1 MKNAAVFLDRDGV
14 IIKDVPDI
22 HRIEDIRVFDF
33 SAEGVRILNGLG
45 FLVIV
50 VTNQPQVAKGLCTE
64 DTVREMNGEI
74 TEQLRAQGAKVDAV
88 YYCPHHPDKGFRGER
103 PEYKIDCAC
112 RKPKIGMI
120 ENAAEKFGIDL
131 HRSFIIGDTMRDIK
145 TGENVAA
152 KYPGFRSVLVSSGA
166 HDNGRFSAKPD
177 FTADNLLGAA
187 MLIRKIVADENKETG
202 EDG

>member
-22 HRIEDIRVFDF
+22 HRIEDIEVFSF
-33 SAEGVRILNGLG
+33 SAEGIKILNRLG

-64 DTVREMNGEI
+64 DTVKAMNRKI
-74 TEQLRAQGAKVDAV
+74 TEQLHAQGAKIDAV
-88 YYCPHHPDKGFRGER
+88 YYCPHHPDKGFSGEN

-120 ENAAEKFGIDL
+120 ENAAGRFGIDL
-131 HRSFIIGDTMRDIK
+131 SRSFIIGDTMRDIK
-145 TGENVAA
+145 TGENVAMR
-152 KYPGFRSVLVSSGA
+152 YQNFRSVLVRSGA
-166 HDNGRFSAKPD
+166 NDDDDRFSAKPD
-177 FTADNLLGAA
+177 FTADNLLDAA
-187 MLIRKIVADENKETG
+187 RLIGKIVTKENKDAEG
-202 EDG
+202 